1 VKGWKVWQRNRS
13 KHQRREEL
21 RGVKAATAAG
31 TVARGAKVA
40 QVVGQAPVFPQ
51 EEGLQVLRRED
62 GLYRLQARGHSVA
75 VRAGAREDSAAA
87 NDGRLRAAPALAG
100 RGHQEG
106 AQHRVV
112 AIFWKRGGHAGA
124 ARGSAGG
131 GPCRAVAWNASTGCS
146 ARSRSAKGVNPRGAD
161 P

>member
-1 VKGWKVWQRNRS
+1 
-13 KHQRREEL
+13 
-21 RGVKAATAAG
+21 VKAATAAG
-31 TVARGAKVA
+31 TVAHGAKVA
-40 QVVGQAPVFPQ
+40 QVV
-51 EEGLQVLRRED
+51 
-62 GLYRLQARGHSVA
+62 A
-75 VRAGAREDSAAA
+75 VRADLAVLEAGQGASASISARRRSASSASRGWTLSTTSAREDSAAA

-112 AIFWKRGGHAGA
+112 AIFWKRGGHPGA